1 MPPAVPLK
9 FPALVKQAQ
18 DSKGNAHCRFVRL
31 CWVGSLHSG
40 REALELPGLLE
51 LGGMQMSFISLSPW
65 LASLSAGMAPP
76 TTFEWPL
83 KMGCVVHSLSI
94 HAHRCCY
101 HPHFTEGKTESQ
113 CGPGCEALSPVFH
126 VSHVFMLHVRIT
138 LVMTAYHI

>member
-65 LASLSAGMAPP
+65 LAALGAGMAPP

-83 KMGCVVHSLSI
+83 KMGCVVPFRVS
-94 HAHRCCY
+94 R
-101 HPHFTEGKTESQ
+101 SQ
-113 CGPGCEALSPVFH
+113 VLLPSPLYRGENGVP
-126 VSHVFMLHVRIT
+126 VWPWL
-138 LVMTAYHI
+138 